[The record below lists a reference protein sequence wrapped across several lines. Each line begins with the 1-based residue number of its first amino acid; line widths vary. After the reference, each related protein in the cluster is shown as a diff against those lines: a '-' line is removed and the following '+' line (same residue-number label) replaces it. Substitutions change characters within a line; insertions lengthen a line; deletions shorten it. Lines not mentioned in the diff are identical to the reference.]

1 MTKDIINKL
10 RAELDRGICSE
21 VQVVYLLVGIRK
33 LIERDELN
41 EAYPALGFHCDWAL
55 HSKLDRAGAKAILQL
70 FDSAHPSLKE
80 NHELPAPLR
89 NKIDQIS
96 KMHSFREELSRFLN
110 ANQLPQVTLHRSDG
124 WEYFLSL
131 YTRIVE
137 DIPLEL
143 KSAGSSTVTKVT
155 VHCEA
160 GKEAV
165 PSGDRKEIVY
175 KVTWRIFDKNGE
187 LGGLSVINS
196 YSELTDEVVG
206 RDS

>member
-1 MTKDIINKL
+1 MTEDIIDKL

-21 VQVVYLLVGIRK
+21 VQIVYLLVGIRK
-33 LIERDELN
+33 LIERDNL
-41 EAYPALGFHCDWAL
+41 AYPELRFHCDWAL
-55 HSKLDRAGAKAILQL
+55 HSQLDRAGARAILQL

-96 KMHSFREELSRFLN
+96 KMNSFREELSRFLN

-124 WEYFLSL
+124 WEYFLFL

-143 KSAGSSTVTKVT
+143 KSAGSSTVAKVT

-165 PSGDRKEIVY
+165 PFGDRKEIVY
-175 KVTWRIFDKNGE
+175 KVTWRIFDRNGE
-187 LGGLSVINS
+187 FGERSVINS
-196 YSELTDEVVG
+196 YSEDVPPDLSSTEV
-206 RDS
+206 